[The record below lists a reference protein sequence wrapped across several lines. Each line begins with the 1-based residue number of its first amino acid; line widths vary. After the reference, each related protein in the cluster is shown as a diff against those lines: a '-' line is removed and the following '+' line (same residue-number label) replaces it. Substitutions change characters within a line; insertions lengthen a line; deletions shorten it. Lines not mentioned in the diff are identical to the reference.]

1 MRRRGGTRWSMQR
14 TPPLLLTMEDAAYSP
29 SPPHDGGGS
38 LLLVLNPPSIMGR
51 MSRNMMRT
59 PLRGGEEK

>member
-1 MRRRGGTRWSMQR
+1 LWGGD
-14 TPPLLLTMEDAAYSP
+14 EEYS
-29 SPPHDGGGS
+29 SSSPHDGVGS
-38 LLLVLNPPSIMGR
+38 LLLFLKPPSIMGR